1 MLKIFQLSYYIQQ
14 YPFIQRIVMEPSP
27 RELFFSVVESEEK
40 SIPLLVTNYHVL
52 RDAVAGFVE
61 LHIADRWNAI

>member
-1 MLKIFQLSYYIQQ
+1 
-14 YPFIQRIVMEPSP
+14 MEPSP